1 MDAEHHICVLLA
13 PQDHK
18 KFHVLKGVVEE
29 WSPVLTAALLHHAS
43 SSTDDCKTVILEN
56 FALEV
61 IECFVRFLYHG
72 TLDDSPP
79 PELLWELALMGKSYD
94 VPNLQ
99 DQCFAWLEY
108 YAFVLSHL
116 QKMVRKVALDAE
128 TQRKNTLKR
137 HGRYGENAA
146 GVLVTTLL
154 CSSWQHRL
162 WACFFGD
169 PPADSPLPFW
179 IKYVTA
185 TSPTA

>member
-1 MDAEHHICVLLA
+1 MHTYAHTSLSLYT
-13 PQDHK
+13 
-18 KFHVLKGVVEE
+18 HVHTCTHLY
-29 WSPVLTAALLHHAS
+29 
-43 SSTDDCKTVILEN
+43 VILEN

-116 QKMVRKVALDAE
+116 QKMVRKVAL
-128 TQRKNTLKR
+128 
-137 HGRYGENAA
+137 G
-146 GVLVTTLL
+146 
-154 CSSWQHRL
+154 
-162 WACFFGD
+162 GD
-169 PPADSPLPFW
+169 PEEEHFKTTWSIWRKCCRRSGDNAVVLELAASLVGLFLW
-179 IKYVTA
+179 
-185 TSPTA
+185 

>member
-1 MDAEHHICVLLA
+1 MILGRWNSQIQSCLQTLISIC
-13 PQDHK
+13 
-18 KFHVLKGVVEE
+18 
-29 WSPVLTAALLHHAS
+29 TRTHAHMHTYAHTPLS
-43 SSTDDCKTVILEN
+43 LYTHAHTCTHLYVILEN